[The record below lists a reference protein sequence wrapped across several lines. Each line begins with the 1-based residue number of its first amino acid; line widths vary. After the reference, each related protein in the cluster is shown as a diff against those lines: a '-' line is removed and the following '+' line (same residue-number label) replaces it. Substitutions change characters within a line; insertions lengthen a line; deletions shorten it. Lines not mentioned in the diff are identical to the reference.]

1 MQGRGTLRIGADG
14 IKSLTNLHPLWSLH
28 GAPTRHLS
36 PSRASALRG
45 VRVLRRGSDRNETGN
60 KGRHES
66 NAVRPIRRGR
76 TVSRE
81 GGRSLSSGSS
91 SAARCSQPDHRRL
104 LAADPHEE
112 PQNVRF
118 PDPRSAI
125 YGSARARF
133 LWPKDGMTISL
144 AEAVRL
150 RFRLWSLTGIT
161 SPSIFRVKL
170 KPLNEMRRDHG

>member
-1 MQGRGTLRIGADG
+1 MRSTPSTSRSIAESRNSPNRRGWDQV
-14 IKSLTNLHPLWSLH
+14 TNKPPSPLEP
-28 GAPTRHLS
+28 ARRPTRHLS

-118 PDPRSAI
+118 PDPRSAV

-133 LWPKDGMTISL
+133 LWPKDGMTISP
-144 AEAVRL
+144 AEAVSCGFAL
-150 RFRLWSLTGIT
+150 Q
-161 SPSIFRVKL
+161 
-170 KPLNEMRRDHG
+170 E